1 MNDIPFIVWASP
13 SFIARNPQAW
23 HRLQGAVARPG
34 MSDGLCHL
42 LFGIANVRTPYYIAR
57 KDMASDMWKP
67 ARRIV
72 YGKVEYKP

>member
-1 MNDIPFIVWASP
+1 
-13 SFIARNPQAW
+13 
-23 HRLQGAVARPG
+23 

-42 LFGIANVRTPYYIAR
+42 LFGIANLRTPYYIAR